1 MEINNILSIMSAEE
15 RAAFSLCALYEGA
28 GYNKY
33 RMSKFEEYALY
44 VQNKDFLVSESVITF
59 TDTDGKLLALKPDV
73 TLSIIK
79 NTRAQSGVM
88 KVYYKENVYRVS
100 KGTRSFKELM
110 QAGLECLGDVTTET
124 VIEVLSLAAK
134 SLDAISAENV
144 LEISHLDIV
153 SGVLNALDISEDG
166 KREILLHLGEKNASG
181 VRAVAQRE
189 GLASAGIALVERLV
203 TLYGAPSEVLP
214 ALSALAINK
223 ELSAA
228 IAELESIV
236 AGLAALGLS
245 DRLII
250 DFSVVNDMNYYN
262 GIAFKGFVRGIPVG
276 VLSGGEYDGLLKK
289 MQKNE
294 KGIGFAVYLD
304 ELSRL
309 AEVKGANK

>member
-15 RAAFSLCALYEGA
+15 RAAFSLCALYEAA
-28 GYNKY
+28 GFKKY

-44 VQNKDFLVSESVITF
+44 VQNKDFLVSENVITF

-79 NTRAQSGVM
+79 NTRAQDGVM

-124 VIEVLSLAAK
+124 VIEVLTLAAK
-134 SLDAISAENV
+134 SLDAISEKNV

-153 SGVLNALDISEDG
+153 SGVLSTLAVSEEAG
-166 KREILLHLGEKNASG
+166 REILLHLGEKNANG
-181 VRAVAQRE
+181 VRAVAKRE
-189 GLASAGIALVERLV
+189 NLSEVQSALLERLV
-203 TLYGAPSEVLP
+203 TVYGAPEKVLP
-214 ALSALAINK
+214 ALKELAITPV
-223 ELSAA
+223 LSAA
-228 IAELESIV
+228 IAELEAIV
-236 AGLAALGLS
+236 AGLSAMGLS
-245 DRLII
+245 EKLII

-262 GIAFKGFVRGIPVG
+262 GIAFKGFVDGIPVG

-304 ELSRL
+304 ELARL
-309 AEVKGANK
+309 SGAKGEEK

>member
-1 MEINNILSIMSAEE
+1 MKNILSILSPEE
-15 RAAFSLCALYEGA
+15 RAAFSLCALYEDA
-28 GYNKY
+28 GYKKY

-44 VQNKDFLVSESVITF
+44 VQNKDFLVSENVITF

-79 NTRAQSGVM
+79 NSRPQDGVM

-100 KGTRSFKELM
+100 KGTKSFKELM
-110 QAGLECLGDVTTET
+110 QAGLECLGDVTTDT

-134 SLDAISAENV
+134 SLDAISEENV
-144 LEISHLDIV
+144 LEISHLDVV
-153 SGVLNALDISEDG
+153 SGVLSALSVSEEG
-166 KREILLHLGEKNASG
+166 KREILMYLGEKNESG
-181 VRAVAQRE
+181 VRAVAERE
-189 GLASAGIALVERLV
+189 GLSEDQIKLVSLLV
-203 TLYGAPSEVLP
+203 TVYGAPKEVLP
-214 ALSALAINK
+214 LLSSLAITPALTAAIE
-223 ELSAA
+223 ELSA
-228 IAELESIV
+228 IV
-236 AGLAALGLS
+236 DGLSKLGLS

-289 MQKNE
+289 MQKKE

-304 ELSRL
+304 EIARL
-309 AEVKGANK
+309 DGAKGENQ

>member
-1 MEINNILSIMSAEE
+1 MKDILSIMSPEE
-15 RAAFSLCALYEGA
+15 RAAFSLCALYEDA
-28 GYNKY
+28 GYKKY

-79 NTRAQSGVM
+79 NTRPQEGVM

-100 KGTRSFKELM
+100 KGTKSFGELM
-110 QAGLECLGDVTTET
+110 QAGLECLGDVTTDT

-134 SLDAISAENV
+134 SLDAISEENV
-144 LEISHLDIV
+144 LEISHLNIV
-153 SGVLNALDISEDG
+153 AGVLEALAISEEG
-166 KREILLHLGEKNASG
+166 KREILLHLGEKNVNG
-181 VRAVAQRE
+181 VCAVAERE
-189 GLASAGIALVERLV
+189 GLSKEQTKLVSLLV
-203 TLYGAPSEVLP
+203 TVYGASKEVLP
-214 ALSALAINK
+214 ALSALAITPA
-223 ELSAA
+223 LSAA
-228 IAELESIV
+228 IAELSEIV
-236 AGLAALGLS
+236 EGLSKVGLS

-289 MQKNE
+289 MQKKE

-304 ELSRL
+304 EIARL
-309 AEVKGANK
+309 GTAKGETR

>member
-1 MEINNILSIMSAEE
+1 MKDILSILSPEE
-15 RAAFSLCALYEGA
+15 RAAFSLCALYEDA
-28 GYNKY
+28 GYKKY

-44 VQNKDFLVSESVITF
+44 VQNKDFLVSENVITF

-79 NTRAQSGVM
+79 NSRPQDGVM

-100 KGTRSFKELM
+100 KGTKSFKELM
-110 QAGLECLGDVTTET
+110 QAGLECLGDVTTDT
-124 VIEVLSLAAK
+124 VIEVLSLAAR
-134 SLDAISAENV
+134 SLDAISKENV

-153 SGVLNALDISEDG
+153 SGVLSALSVSEEG
-166 KREILLHLGEKNASG
+166 KREILLYLGEKNESG
-181 VRAVAQRE
+181 VRAVAARE
-189 GLASAGIALVERLV
+189 GLSEEQIELVSLLV
-203 TLYGAPSEVLP
+203 TVYGAPKAVLP
-214 ALSALAINK
+214 MLSSLAITPA
-223 ELSAA
+223 LTAA
-228 IAELESIV
+228 IAELSAIV
-236 AGLAALGLS
+236 DGLSDMGLS

-289 MQKNE
+289 MQKKE

-304 ELSRL
+304 EIARL
-309 AEVKGANK
+309 DGAKGENQ

>member
-1 MEINNILSIMSAEE
+1 MDNILSIMSAEE
-15 RAAFSLCALYEGA
+15 RAAFSLCALYESA
-28 GYNKY
+28 GYQKY

-44 VQNKDFLVSESVITF
+44 VQNKDFLVSENVITF

-110 QAGLECLGDVTTET
+110 QAGLECLGDVTTDT
-124 VIEVLSLAAK
+124 VIEVLSLAKK
-134 SLDAISAENV
+134 SLDYICPENV

-153 SGVLNALDISEDG
+153 SGVLSALGISEDG
-166 KREILLHLGEKNASG
+166 CREILLHLGEKNESG
-181 VRAVAQRE
+181 IRAVALRE
-189 GLASAGIALVERLV
+189 GLSAENAALICRLA
-203 TLYGAPSEVLP
+203 TLYGAPEKVLP
-214 ALSALAINK
+214 ALDSLAITPAIG
-223 ELSAA
+223 AA
-228 IAELESIV
+228 IGELRCIV
-236 AGLAALGLS
+236 EGLAALGIS
-245 DRLII
+245 ERLII

-262 GIAFKGFVRGIPVG
+262 GIAFKGFVEGVPVG

-289 MQKNE
+289 MKKNE
-294 KGIGFAVYLD
+294 RGIGFAVYMD

-309 AEVKGANK
+309 EDKKGAER

>member
-1 MEINNILSIMSAEE
+1 MNNILSTISAEE

-28 GYNKY
+28 GYQKY

-44 VQNKDFLVSESVITF
+44 VQNKDFLVSENVITF

-79 NTRAQSGVM
+79 NTRPQDGVM

-124 VIEVLSLAAK
+124 VIEVLSLAK
-134 SLDAISAENV
+134 QSLDYISEENV

-153 SGVLNALDISEDG
+153 SGVLSAFSVSEEG
-166 KREILLHLGEKNASG
+166 QREILLHLGEKNESG
-181 VRAVAQRE
+181 IRAVALRE
-189 GLASAGIALVERLV
+189 GLSQENASFLSRLV
-203 TLYGAPSEVLP
+203 TLYGAPEKVLSELD
-214 ALSALAINK
+214 ALAITPAL
-223 ELSAA
+223 EAA
-228 IAELESIV
+228 IAELRAIV
-236 AGLAALGLS
+236 AGLASLGIK
-245 DRLII
+245 DKLII

-262 GIAFKGFVRGIPVG
+262 GIAFKGFVNGVPVG
-276 VLSGGEYDGLLKK
+276 ILSGGEYDGLLKK

-294 KGIGFAVYLD
+294 KGIGFAVYMD

-309 AEVKGANK
+309 ADMKGAQW

>member
-1 MEINNILSIMSAEE
+1 MKDILSILSPEE
-15 RAAFSLCALYEGA
+15 RAAFSLCALYEDA
-28 GYNKY
+28 GYKKY

-44 VQNKDFLVSESVITF
+44 VQNKDFLVSENVITF

-79 NTRAQSGVM
+79 NSRLQDGVM

-110 QAGLECLGDVTTET
+110 QAGLECLGEVTTDT
-124 VIEVLSLAAK
+124 VIEVLSLAAR
-134 SLDAISAENV
+134 SLDAISKENV

-153 SGVLNALDISEDG
+153 SGVLSALSVSEEG
-166 KREILLHLGEKNASG
+166 RAEILLHLGEKNVNG
-181 VRAVAQRE
+181 VRAVAERE
-189 GLASAGIALVERLV
+189 GLSEEQIKLVSLLV
-203 TLYGAPSEVLP
+203 TVYGAPKEVLP
-214 ALSALAINK
+214 MLSSLAITPA
-223 ELSAA
+223 LTAA
-228 IAELESIV
+228 IAELSAIV
-236 AGLAALGLS
+236 NGLSDMGLS

-289 MQKNE
+289 MQKKE

-304 ELSRL
+304 EIARL
-309 AEVKGANK
+309 DGAKGENQ

>member
-1 MEINNILSIMSAEE
+1 MKDILSILSPEE
-15 RAAFSLCALYEGA
+15 RAAFSLCALYEDA
-28 GYNKY
+28 GYKKY

-44 VQNKDFLVSESVITF
+44 VQNKDFLVSENVITF

-79 NTRAQSGVM
+79 NSRPQDGVM

-100 KGTRSFKELM
+100 KGTKSFKELM
-110 QAGLECLGDVTTET
+110 QAGLECLGDVTTDT

-134 SLDAISAENV
+134 SLDAISEENV

-153 SGVLNALDISEDG
+153 SGVLSALSVSEEG
-166 KREILLHLGEKNASG
+166 KREILMYLGEKNESG

-189 GLASAGIALVERLV
+189 GLSEQNASLICRLV
-203 TLYGAPSEVLP
+203 TVYGAPKEVLP
-214 ALSALAINK
+214 ALSAFAITE

-228 IAELESIV
+228 IAALEEIV
-236 AGLAALGLS
+236 RGLSEEGLS

-262 GIAFKGFVRGIPVG
+262 GIAFKGFVCGIPVG

-309 AEVKGANK
+309 EEVKGAEK